1 MIGLIYVIIA
11 QSLWAL
17 ELILVRKFF
26 PTQNAIFM
34 AAMTSII
41 GSIFYLPFVFVMKQK
56 FTSVEWVVLIILG
69 LTAWFMAQVLY
80 VRGIQLSDNAYLASI
95 VTLTMPLL
103 AALMSVFVLK
113 EPITLKMVIGGIF
126 MGVGFLIISLR

>member
-1 MIGLIYVIIA
+1 MVGLIYVIIA

-41 GSIFYLPFVFVMKQK
+41 GSIFYLPFIFVIKQK
-56 FTSVEWVVLIILG
+56 FTSVEWIVLIILG
-69 LTAWFMAQVLY
+69 LTAWFMAQVMY
-80 VRGIQLSDNAYLASI
+80 VKGIQLSQNAYLASV

-103 AALMSVFVLK
+103 AAIMSILVLK
-113 EPITLKMVIGGIF
+113 EPITLKMVIGGVF
-126 MGVGFLIISLR
+126 MGIGFLIVSLR

>member
-41 GSIFYLPFVFVMKQK
+41 GSIFYLPFIFAIKQR
-56 FTSVEWVVLIILG
+56 FTSVEWIVLIILG
-69 LTAWFMAQVLY
+69 LTSWFLAQILY
-80 VRGIQLSDNAYLASI
+80 VRGIQLSQNAYLASI

-103 AALMSVFVLK
+103 AALMSVFILK